1 MKLLTDDDFG
11 LNDRVRVG
19 RERLCGKCSLIIVD
33 IHVLRATRL
42 QGRYLAVLQ
51 LATTTTSFYFFLAQ
65 ESRAAERNSQSHAP
79 RRRAASALPLHRAEA
94 FALHIRAA
102 RRDRGGAH

>member
-33 IHVLRATRL
+33 IHVLRSTRL

-51 LATTTTSFYFFLAQ
+51 LQQVFFF
-65 ESRAAERNSQSHAP
+65 SC
-79 RRRAASALPLHRAEA
+79 
-94 FALHIRAA
+94 A
-102 RRDRGGAH
+102 RVACC

>member
-33 IHVLRATRL
+33 IHVLRACKGATSPCCNRFL
-42 QGRYLAVLQ
+42 QQV
-51 LATTTTSFYFFLAQ
+51 FFFLRK
-65 ESRAAERNSQSHAP
+65 SRVLL
-79 RRRAASALPLHRAEA
+79 RAK
-94 FALHIRAA
+94 
-102 RRDRGGAH
+102 

>member
-51 LATTTTSFYFFLAQ
+51 LQQVFIFFLAQ